1 MGKSVVKINSLDGKG
16 IRQLVTVADEL
27 AKVKT
32 AKFANKGVK
41 PRNARVMIVG
51 IPNVGNLL

>member
-1 MGKSVVKINSLDGKG
+1 MVKINSLDGKG

-32 AKFANKGVK
+32 AKFANKGV
-41 PRNARVMIVG
+41 NLVMLV
-51 IPNVGNLL
+51 